1 MQWGEAFR
9 WRKGGVVLGTQGGFW
24 GHATVWLFGTQ
35 NLFFCVRLCF
45 LGARRAAETLELR
58 IFDAEER
65 GWNQRVGGLRREGEK
80 EETKAESVLSAH
92 RKAMLRAHPNVADG
106 NSAVSAPSVVYYIQV
121 PKNLW
126 APAAASCFVFTDQ
139 T

>member
-1 MQWGEAFR
+1 M
-9 WRKGGVVLGTQGGFW
+9 VLGTQGGFW

-35 NLFFCVRLCF
+35 NLSFLRAVVFF
-45 LGARRAAETLELR
+45 GGTQSRRDFGVAYLR
-58 IFDAEER
+58 CR
-65 GWNQRVGGLRREGEK
+65 GEGGNQRAGGLRREGEK
-80 EETKAESVLSAH
+80 EETTAESDLSAH